1 MKYTVL
7 AKLRRWIAAV
17 AALLATFCAGKTPP
31 APEPVRPEANTVSA
45 YSAED
50 ADYGLQISADE
61 AVDEIS
67 DLLFGIF
74 FEDINFAADGGL
86 YAEKAVNRS
95 FEYTA
100 LARDDALYGWSAVG
114 GAALRVED
122 AKPDEALNEN
132 NPSFA
137 VVTNGTD
144 APAGLANRGFLDG
157 MSIEKDASYRLS
169 FYAKSADYTGPVTAQ
184 LCVGETV
191 AAEATVPAVTAE
203 WTKYALTL
211 RAGET
216 AHENVTLR
224 LLIGKG
230 TVCFDMVS
238 LFPTDTYKGR
248 ENGMRKDLGLML
260 EELHPRF
267 LRFPGGCV
275 IEGIDQGTAYSWK
288 DSVGTGSDGLPLE
301 FEGTYGNIAARK
313 QGVNLWTDLAA
324 TDDPL
329 PCFMSYGLGFYEF
342 FQLAED
348 LGAAPV
354 PVLNCGLFC
363 QMRGRG
369 PVAMDDPAFAQYVQD
384 MLDLVEF
391 CRGGADT
398 TWGKVRVSLG
408 HPEPFDL
415 PFIAIGNE
423 NEGTDYY
430 ERFTAFRQ
438 AFDDAKA
445 QNPALFGGT
454 ELIYSAGATDA
465 THGAHYIKS
474 YEYARQWL
482 AAHPGKTARDFAG
495 ATDQHYYNDPEW
507 FLQNA
512 DYYDRGVYG
521 RTDDEITATRY
532 GGAIPVFLGEYA
544 ARSNRLRAALAEAA
558 YMTGLERNGDIVRMA
573 AYAPLFGNLTATHWS
588 PDLIWFNNH
597 QVTGSI
603 NYYVQKLFMNHQGS
617 ELLQSELTGALVPQK
632 DIVGKVGVGTWYTS
646 AAFDNVKVT
655 DNETGRVL
663 ARDCFTVPGYFI
675 NWTTPTDG
683 KFRTRGGKLV
693 QLNTDMTYSETGSVA
708 YFGDE
713 TWSNYTYEVD
723 AKKLAGQEGFMIS
736 FGVQDVKNNIIWNIG
751 GWDNT
756 VSCLQIIEDGAKTGQ
771 IPGTVRPFTAEEGK
785 TYHLKMVLNG
795 RNVKCYIDDE
805 LYVDFSTGSN
815 CEAEAYQVV
824 SADETGDVI
833 IKLVNV
839 TDSARTFAVQID
851 TEKALAPEAAV
862 SQLRGQSPDDDNI
875 LGQPEA
881 CKIEDFTLTGVSDAF
896 NYTAPQYSV
905 TVLRVHPQ

>member
-1 MKYTVL
+1 MIFT
-7 AKLRRWIAAV
+7 LRKWLRKMIAALT
-17 AALLATFCAGKTPP
+17 ALFTLWFGSGTTP
-31 APEPVRPEANTVSA
+31 APAMQRPAANTVTA
-45 YSAED
+45 YHAEE
-50 ADYGLQISADE
+50 ADYGLRISADE

-95 FEYTA
+95 FEYTS
-100 LARDDALYGWSAVG
+100 LARGDALYGWSAVG
-114 GAALRVED
+114 GADLRVED

-137 VVTNGTD
+137 VVKND
-144 APAGLANRGFLDG
+144 ADTPAGLANRGFLDG
-157 MSIEKDASYRLS
+157 MSIEKNADYRLS

-184 LCVGETV
+184 LCAGEAV
-191 AAEATVPAVTAE
+191 AAEAAVPAVSAD
-203 WTKYALTL
+203 WTNYTLTL
-211 RAGET
+211 KANET

-224 LLIGKG
+224 LLFGKG

-238 LFPTDTYKGR
+238 LFPVDTYKGR
-248 ENGMRKDLGLML
+248 ENGMRKDLGRML
-260 EELHPRF
+260 EDLHPRF

-275 IEGIDQGTAYSWK
+275 IEGYDQNSAYSWK
-288 DSVGTGSDGLPLE
+288 DSIGVGRDGLPLE
-301 FEGTYGNIAARK
+301 FEGGYGSIAARR

-329 PCFMSYGLGFYEF
+329 PCFMSYGLGFFEF

-369 PVAMDDPAFAQYVQD
+369 PVAMEDPAFAQYVQD

-391 CRGGADT
+391 CRGDADS

-408 HPEPFDL
+408 HPAPFDL

-423 NEGTDYY
+423 NEGADYY
-430 ERFTAFRQ
+430 ERFAAFRK

-445 QNPALFGGT
+445 QNPALFGET
-454 ELIYSAGATDA
+454 ELIYSAGASDA
-465 THGAHYIKS
+465 THGANYIKS
-474 YEYARQWL
+474 YEYAKEWL
-482 AAHPGKTARDFAG
+482 AQHPGKTARDFAG

-573 AYAPLFGNLTATHWS
+573 AYAPLFGNLTATHWA

-603 NYYVQKLFMNHQGS
+603 NYYVQKLFMQNQGS
-617 ELLQSELTGALVPQK
+617 ELLRSALTGALVPQK
-632 DIVGKVGVGTWYTS
+632 DIVGKIGVGTWYTS

-655 DNETGRVL
+655 DNKTGRVL
-663 ARDCFTVPGYFI
+663 GRDCFALSGSLL
-675 NWTTPTDG
+675 NWDRPTDG
-683 KFRTRGGKLV
+683 KFRVRRGKLV
-693 QLNTDMTYSETGSVA
+693 QMNTDMNYSETGSVA

-723 AKKLAGQEGFMIS
+723 AQKRGGDEGFMIS
-736 FGVQDVKNNIIWNIG
+736 FGVQDVENNLIWNIG
-751 GWDNT
+751 GWGNT
-756 VSCLQIIEDGAKTGQ
+756 VSCLQILEDGAKTGQ

-795 RNVKCYIDDE
+795 RNVKCYIDDA

-824 SADETGDVI
+824 STDDSGDVI
-833 IKLVNV
+833 VKLVNV
-839 TDSARTFAVQID
+839 TDSDRTFAVQID
-851 TEKALAPEAAV
+851 TKKTLSPEAAA
-862 SQLRGQSPDDDNI
+862 SQLRGQSLDDDNI

-881 CKIEDFTLTGVSDAF
+881 CKIEDFTLEGISKAF

-905 TVLRVHPQ
+905 TVLRVHLQ

>member
-7 AKLRRWIAAV
+7 AKLRQWIAAI
-17 AALLATFCAGKTPP
+17 AALLTALCAGKTTPP
-31 APEPVRPEANTVSA
+31 PEQVRPAANTVSA
-45 YSAED
+45 YSAEA
-50 ADYGLQISADE
+50 ADYQLQISADE

-86 YAEKAVNRS
+86 YAEKVVNRS
-95 FEYTA
+95 FEYTT

-114 GAALRVED
+114 SAALRVED
-122 AKPDEALNEN
+122 AKPEEALNEN

-137 VVTNGTD
+137 VVQNNTD

-157 MSIEKDASYRLS
+157 LSIEKDTDYRLS
-169 FYAKSADYTGPVTAQ
+169 FYAKSADYAGPVTAQ
-184 LCVGETV
+184 LCIGETV
-191 AAEATVPAVTAE
+191 AAEAVVPAVTTA
-203 WTKYALTL
+203 WTKYTLTL
-211 RAGET
+211 TAAET

-224 LLIGKG
+224 LLFGRG
-230 TVCFDMVS
+230 TVCFDMIS
-238 LFPTDTYKGR
+238 LFPADTYKGR

-275 IEGIDQGTAYSWK
+275 IEGYDQNSAYSWK
-288 DSVGTGSDGLPLE
+288 DSIGVGSDGQPLQ
-301 FEGTYGNIAARK
+301 FEGGYGNVAARK
-313 QGVNLWTDLAA
+313 LGVNLWTDLAA
-324 TDDPL
+324 TDDPW

-391 CRGGADT
+391 ARGDETT

-438 AFDDAKA
+438 AFDDAKV
-445 QNPALFGGT
+445 QNPALFGET
-454 ELIYSAGATDA
+454 ELIYSAGASDA
-465 THGAHYIKS
+465 THGANYIKS
-474 YEYARQWL
+474 YEYAKQWL
-482 AAHPGKTARDFAG
+482 EAHPGKTARDFAG

-521 RTDDEITATRY
+521 RTDDAITVTRY

-588 PDLIWFNNH
+588 PNLIWFNNH

-603 NYYVQKLFMNHQGS
+603 NYYVQKLFMRNQGS
-617 ELLQSELTGALVPQK
+617 TLLQSELTGAAVPQK
-632 DIVGKVGVGTWYTS
+632 DIVGKIGVGTWYTS

-655 DNETGRVL
+655 DNKTGRVL
-663 ARDCFTVPGYFI
+663 ARDCFTLPGYFV

-683 KFRTRGGKLV
+683 KWRTKGGKLV
-693 QLNTDMTYSETGSVA
+693 QLNTEMTYSETGSVA

-723 AKKLAGQEGFMIS
+723 AQKRAGEEGFMIS
-736 FGVQDVKNNIIWNIG
+736 FGVQDTGNNIIWNIG
-751 GWDNT
+751 GWGNT

-815 CEAEAYQVV
+815 SEAEAYQVV
-824 SADETGDVI
+824 STDASGDVI

-839 TDSARTFAVQID
+839 TDSDRTFAVQID
-851 TEKALAPEAAV
+851 TARTLSEEAAV
-862 SQLRGQSPDDDNI
+862 SQLKGATLDDDNI

-881 CKIEDFTLTGVSDAF
+881 CKIEDFTLNGVSNAF

-905 TVLRVHPQ
+905 TVLRLHAQ